1 VADRLSLSHR
11 GRQYEAERKPTA
23 KTGLDTGGAVWE
35 LRRDGAPL
43 TTFPA
48 AVGDSP
54 EAVREKMI
62 EWLRANEDRPQADVG
77 RQ

>member
-23 KTGLDTGGAVWE
+23 ETGPDTGGAVWE

-54 EAVREKMI
+54 
-62 EWLRANEDRPQADVG
+62 
-77 RQ
+77 